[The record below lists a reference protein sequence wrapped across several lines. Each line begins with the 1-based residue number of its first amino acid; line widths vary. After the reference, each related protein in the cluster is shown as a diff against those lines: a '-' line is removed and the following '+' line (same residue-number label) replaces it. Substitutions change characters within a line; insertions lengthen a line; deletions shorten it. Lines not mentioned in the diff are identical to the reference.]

1 MIGTM
6 TWLTVKEYLC
16 LKLLQCLC
24 SNDNSTLSF
33 RMTYHRICEKS
44 NTTGATSEAGTAYHC
59 ESPGFDSGFCGF
71 RVAQSLVFCVVFVD
85 YCFFFL
91 FRLAIALSVLQTFLQ
106 IVKYLLQVF
115 LFTIGDIPLFAWFS

>member
-1 MIGTM
+1 VVDEGVENILSTHKNIFDCFNIAHFPNLPLVHFEKKIAS
-6 TWLTVKEYLC
+6 TQETRKIYL
-16 LKLLQCLC
+16 
-24 SNDNSTLSF
+24 
-33 RMTYHRICEKS
+33 
-44 NTTGATSEAGTAYHC
+44 
-59 ESPGFDSGFCGF
+59 
-71 RVAQSLVFCVVFVD
+71 VD